1 MHGSLMRGLERT
13 AGALAMESLLQVDF
27 RIHRFMHYLRTHT
40 THIHKC
46 VHTLLYSGTLFNP
59 LALALNFPPKVGAH
73 DPNDEGE
80 SFCSYLGAEI
90 GGPFLAPLPR
100 KLCLD
105 LSRHRAP
112 LHCVF

>member
-1 MHGSLMRGLERT
+1 MHGSFMRGLERT

-27 RIHRFMHYLRTHT
+27 RIHRFMRYLRTHT
-40 THIHKC
+40 QHIYVC
-46 VHTLLYSGTLFNP
+46 IRCCSDTSFNP
-59 LALALNFPPKVGAH
+59 LALALNFSPKVGAH

>member
-1 MHGSLMRGLERT
+1 MPWRAFCRWTSGSIDLCGIY
-13 AGALAMESLLQVDF
+13 A
-27 RIHRFMHYLRTHT
+27 HT
-40 THIHKC
+40 P
-46 VHTLLYSGTLFNP
+46 HTYINVCIRYCIVVYSGTLFNP
-59 LALALNFPPKVGAH
+59 LALALNFSPKVGAH